1 MLKTLLFCSRQSFDL
16 PTCARRQ
23 VEKTVLVP
31 TPRLRHGLFNRLVP
45 PSLAKEELRRVA
57 RAEGVSKFSTPVGL
71 ENIIPV
77 DLIVV
82 GSVAV
87 SKDGEN

>member
-1 MLKTLLFCSRQSFDL
+1 M
-16 PTCARRQ
+16 
-23 VEKTVLVP
+23 P
-31 TPRLRHGLFNRLVP
+31 TPRLRHGLFNRLTP
-45 PSLAKEELRRVA
+45 PSLAKEELRRVS

-71 ENIIPV
+71 DNIVPV

-87 SKDGEN
+87 SKDGERTSAGWRGG

>member
-1 MLKTLLFCSRQSFDL
+1 M
-16 PTCARRQ
+16 
-23 VEKTVLVP
+23 EKTVLVP
-31 TPRLRHGLFNRLVP
+31 TPRLRHGLFNRLLP

-57 RAEGVSKFSTPVGL
+57 RAEGVRKFSTPIGL
-71 ENIIPV
+71 DNIIPV

-87 SKDGEN
+87 SKDGQ